1 MGEFAASGE
10 CDGAYVRVRWSIDEE
25 HRNSVDPAAMREALH
40 MACEVKLEGR
50 INPVQRTRA
59 EGLTRKESLSD
70 KLAMWGEVTETGTDE
85 LLGRLQDLQV
95 HTSDDLI
102 TKYAGETAN
111 ASA

>member
-1 MGEFAASGE
+1 
-10 CDGAYVRVRWSIDEE
+10 
-25 HRNSVDPAAMREALH
+25 MREALH